1 MSTFENS
8 SAPTDVKVANFA
20 KYISRQK
27 MSRFL
32 AQSEIFMKQLGIK
45 GSIIDCGVHHGN
57 SLMTWAKLSAI
68 HEPYNYHRRVF
79 GFDTFMGF
87 PELHEIDKGTSPVA
101 FTGGLAPGYDILKEL
116 NEVISAYDV
125 DRALPHIKKVQ
136 LVQGDATQTIPNF
149 VSENEWLVVS
159 LLYLD
164 FDIYEP
170 TKVALENF
178 VPLMPKGAIIAFDE
192 AANWDWPGETRALR
206 QVLGINNHKLESF
219 PWEPNISYIQL

>member
-1 MSTFENS
+1 MSIFENS
-8 SAPTDVKVANFA
+8 NAPTDIKIANFA

-27 MSRFL
+27 MARFL
-32 AQSEIFMKQLGIK
+32 AQSEIFMRQLEIK

-68 HEPYNYHRRVF
+68 HEPYNYHRRIF
-79 GFDTFMGF
+79 GFDNFEGF
-87 PELHEIDKGTSPVA
+87 PELHAIDKGVSPVA
-101 FTGGLAPGYDILKEL
+101 FKGGLTPGYEILEEL
-116 NEVISAYDV
+116 DAVIGAYDE
-125 DRALPHIKKVQ
+125 DRPLSHIQKVQ
-136 LVQGDATQTIPNF
+136 LKQGDATITIPKF
-149 VSENEWLVVS
+149 VVENEWLVVS

-170 TKVALENF
+170 TKVALETF

-206 QVLGINNHKLESF
+206 EVLGINNYKLESF
-219 PWEPNISYIQL
+219 PWEPNISFIQL